1 MKNTASVEEIVVVF
15 REWVANDWY
24 DFDDSPKDDD
34 RARPHSIR
42 ELIESLSF
50 GASTLNSRGK
60 ITYTNFS
67 DINDLNTTFEHYVN
81 QNFRKASGDFLSIR
95 TLIIR
100 DFCRLNLPK
109 LVELVQRDDIA
120 ESRKSAMFAEFSVN
134 NWQDWA
140 RAVLN
145 ESTADLF
152 ALHLFD
158 TLFALLKE
166 NTLFSFFIQEQPSNG
181 FLTWSDY
188 ATTDIG
194 HKLAS
199 HDIAVGRDTVT
210 ISVNRYDENE
220 GPVTAYEWSAKLTGA
235 DQALNAIACGM
246 VYIFEREDGVAI
258 GNRSDLLCAADSV
271 ADTDVLQVNAFLTQ
285 HSDADAV
292 INDGDLCFVWLWE
305 RRNGTTPGIG
315 ASCLKAAIEDLTTR
329 FKRLSTVVFD
339 ARPSQFI
346 SWDRPYDPPMITVA
360 KQTAIESLVA
370 HISALNLTNVQVRH
384 IFNHDEG
391 NQAAALIAL
400 GSDALN
406 AMDSDELPHDE
417 DDSVSFDWEMY
428 ALELIQLFQRA
439 GLDDLCQRIEKGD
452 IECIEI
458 VQVLKHVL
466 LHRRIPYLPYSVTSS
481 TKMHLLY
488 GEGLDLDDEDIA
500 SAIDE
505 FEDALPIDVALIRVV
520 ACADTGNPCA
530 DLVAVVEVDTKLC
543 AIQEFF
549 TLMPV
554 PRPVDGSFFLL

>member
-81 QNFRKASGDFLSIR
+81 QNFRKASGDFISIR

-120 ESRKSAMFAEFSVN
+120 ESIKSAMFAEFSVN

-258 GNRSDLLCAADSV
+258 GNRSDLLCAAGYGCASGER
-271 ADTDVLQVNAFLTQ
+271 LFNAT
-285 HSDADAV
+285 
-292 INDGDLCFVWLWE
+292 
-305 RRNGTTPGIG
+305 
-315 ASCLKAAIEDLTTR
+315 
-329 FKRLSTVVFD
+329 
-339 ARPSQFI
+339 
-346 SWDRPYDPPMITVA
+346 
-360 KQTAIESLVA
+360 
-370 HISALNLTNVQVRH
+370 
-384 IFNHDEG
+384 
-391 NQAAALIAL
+391 
-400 GSDALN
+400 
-406 AMDSDELPHDE
+406 
-417 DDSVSFDWEMY
+417 
-428 ALELIQLFQRA
+428 
-439 GLDDLCQRIEKGD
+439 
-452 IECIEI
+452 
-458 VQVLKHVL
+458 
-466 LHRRIPYLPYSVTSS
+466 
-481 TKMHLLY
+481 
-488 GEGLDLDDEDIA
+488 
-500 SAIDE
+500 
-505 FEDALPIDVALIRVV
+505 
-520 ACADTGNPCA
+520 
-530 DLVAVVEVDTKLC
+530 
-543 AIQEFF
+543 
-549 TLMPV
+549 
-554 PRPVDGSFFLL
+554 